1 MRREEVIGAWL
12 LRCLLAALLF
22 FGMEVLFWTQLHTY
36 TALDWGVR
44 LVGYAL
50 LSIAVLDVLVRYRCR
65 DIYDGMTVY
74 AGAGL
79 LVGLL
84 VAPQI
89 AYAQLP
95 VTLITRTLGGYTVLG
110 FYTFGLFLMLLN
122 SQQRRYR
129 LYTLG
134 FALWL
139 GLFWGIW
146 TRWMPTLGTLF
157 DDVASTTFIGA
168 ASLSVTVVLVVYAL
182 LVRHTARTPL
192 SLEALKLSR
201 IGWLL
206 LLLGFIG
213 LFMVQ
218 ALQGTLS
225 TGMILI
231 TLALLTLCWA
241 VLWFRRSERP
251 RILLERHLPLTPLP
265 LVWLLATIAAFAGG
279 TALGYALPLG
289 GVGQYH
295 QLWLM
300 QIFLGIAG
308 AGWLPLIATISAARA
323 MDTQL
328 RRWTGVT

>member
-1 MRREEVIGAWL
+1 MTHGDIIGAWL
-12 LRCLLAALLF
+12 LRGLLAALLF
-22 FGMEVLFWTQLHTY
+22 FGMEVLFWTQLHNY

-44 LVGYAL
+44 VVGYAL
-50 LSIAVLDVLVRYRCR
+50 VSIACLDVLVRYRCR
-65 DIYDGMTVY
+65 DIYDAMTVY

-79 LVGLL
+79 LIALL

-110 FYTFGLFLMLLN
+110 FYTFGLLLMLLN

-134 FALWL
+134 FASWL
-139 GLFWGIW
+139 GLFWGVW

-157 DDVASTTFIGA
+157 DAVAPTTFIGVA
-168 ASLSVTVVLVVYAL
+168 ALSLTSVLVFYAL
-182 LVRHTARTPL
+182 LVRHTSHTPL
-192 SLEALKLSR
+192 TLNTLKLSR
-201 IGWLL
+201 IAWLL

-218 ALQGTLS
+218 ALQATLTIS
-225 TGMILI
+225 MVLT
-231 TLALLTLCWA
+231 TLALLTLCWL

-251 RILLERHLPLTPLP
+251 RILLERHLPLVPLS
-265 LVWLLATIAAFAGG
+265 LVWLLATLLAFIGG
-279 TALGYALPLG
+279 TALGYALPLAG
-289 GVGQYH
+289 FGQYH

-300 QIFLGIAG
+300 QIFLAIAG
-308 AGWLPLIATISAARA
+308 AIWLPLIATVSAARA

-328 RRWTGVT
+328 RGWTGVT